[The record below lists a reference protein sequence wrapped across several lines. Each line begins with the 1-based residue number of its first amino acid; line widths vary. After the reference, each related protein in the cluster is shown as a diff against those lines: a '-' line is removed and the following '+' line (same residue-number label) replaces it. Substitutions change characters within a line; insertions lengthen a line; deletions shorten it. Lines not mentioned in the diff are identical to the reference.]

1 MKILDQTGCIRRY
14 ILLITISVE
23 NRRLKEYM
31 ISSFFKK
38 NLCKYNCICHEE
50 ITVF

>member
-23 NRRLKEYM
+23 NRRLKRIYDQQ
-31 ISSFFKK
+31 FFKK
-38 NLCKYNCICHEE
+38 KS
-50 ITVF
+50 V